1 MKKCYCFPTWEEQ
14 KDVYISCDE
23 KSILFINAVKTN
35 IYALTQIIDDNE
47 DSPIIAKKIARDGLE
62 TMAIDQSTPSDPIL
76 AKLCELTG
84 AKMYGDYIVF
94 NVLQQRMN
102 GDVLRGDGVYRMIDF
117 ADQQAIDYEDTV
129 VSIGLQCE
137 IGSYNL
143 PYEIYEYCFNAF
155 EEYSKFLRGEENKW
169 EELKKLVEYSKFLRG
184 EENKWEE
191 LKKLV
196 L

>member
-1 MKKCYCFPTWEEQ
+1 MKKPYCFPTWEEQ

-84 AKMYGDYIVF
+84 AKMYGDYV
-94 NVLQQRMN
+94 VLDKLDLYSVYTLWN
-102 GDVLRGDGVYRMIDF
+102 KYDKFTGDLIEMDSREYGCGCNQKF
-117 ADQQAIDYEDTV
+117 EHCKGCLQLCNKQFEKSWGETHSDYYTNEPF
-129 VSIGLQCE
+129 
-137 IGSYNL
+137 YN
-143 PYEIYEYCFNAF
+143 IFQ
-155 EEYSKFLRGEENKW
+155 EYSKFLRGEENKW
-169 EELKKLVEYSKFLRG
+169 EEVKK
-184 EENKWEE
+184 
-191 LKKLV
+191 V
-196 L
+196 LDL